1 MNPTFS
7 IRLDPE
13 DRSELAT
20 LAEMLG
26 LLPADLIRMSVKALL
41 KSAKT
46 DGVHLPVQI
55 FSQAQRTA
63 WIQLSNGL
71 AKYLSLHG
79 QHALD
84 PRNKMPGYFYAEK
97 LQEIA
102 DLAAQADDALHG
114 TTATAL
120 PGAVAEFRKFT
131 ARLKSGDPAPSLTL
145 VSSKAEKG
153 RSSNH
158 IQYTSRGETVH
169 EVMSTG
175 RLMKLD

>member
-20 LAEMLG
+20 LAESLG

-41 KSAKT
+41 KSART
-46 DGVHLPVQI
+46 DGVNLPVQI
-55 FSQAQRTA
+55 FSAAQKNA
-63 WIQLSNGL
+63 WTQLSAGL
-71 AKYLSLHG
+71 AKYLTLHG

-84 PRNKMPGYFYAEK
+84 PRNKMPAYFYAEE

-102 DLAAQADDALHG
+102 DLAAQADDVLHS

-120 PGAVAEFRKFT
+120 PGAVAEFRQFI
-131 ARLKSGDPAPSLTL
+131 ARLKAGDPAPSQTL

-153 RSSNH
+153 GGSNQ
-158 IQYTSRGETVH
+158 IKRTTRGETVH
-169 EVMSTG
+169 EVVWAA
-175 RLMKLD
+175 RAKLD